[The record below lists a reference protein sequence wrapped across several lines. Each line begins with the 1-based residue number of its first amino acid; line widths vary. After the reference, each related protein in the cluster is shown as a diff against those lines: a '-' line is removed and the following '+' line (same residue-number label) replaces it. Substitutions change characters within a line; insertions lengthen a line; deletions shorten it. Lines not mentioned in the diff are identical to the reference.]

1 MACQEFASPPAQLA
15 SRYHVPTKSYNGSK
29 RDVAGTLCRFGI
41 LGTANIARKNWDAI
55 RNSGNGTL
63 VAVGSR
69 TRERA
74 ERFIN
79 ECQASAPFNQ
89 LPRAM
94 GYEELIQSPDIDAIY
109 MPLPTGVR
117 KQWVL
122 RAAAAGK
129 SILCEKPCGL
139 NSADLEEMLAACR
152 ANGVQFMDG
161 VMFMHSSRLASMRQ
175 SLDDGASVGEI
186 RRIASQFSFLG
197 SDEFFKG
204 NIRTS
209 HELEPLGCLGDLGWY
224 NVRFTL
230 WAMNY
235 QLPLQASGRILSSAA
250 HSGLGTV
257 PIEFSGELHFSD
269 GKSAEFYCSFNAE
282 NQQWAVVSGTKGAL
296 HVADFVLPFYGS
308 EVTYTVSQPHFEVR
322 GCQFNMEGR
331 KRPHSVNEY
340 SNNAL
345 DAQETKLFRRFAEL
359 VLSGQPDPR
368 WGEIALKTQKVVD
381 ACLQSS
387 EQDGKLVAL

>member
-1 MACQEFASPPAQLA
+1 VWHEFSAPLAQL
-15 SRYHVPTKSYNGSK
+15 SSGYHVPTKSFNRSY
-29 RDVAGTLCRFGI
+29 RDVTGPLCRFGI

-79 ECQASAPFNQ
+79 ECQASAPFIQ
-89 LPRAM
+89 PPRAM
-94 GYEELIQSPDIDAIY
+94 GYEELIAGPDIDAIY

-117 KQWVL
+117 KKWVL
-122 RAAAAGK
+122 RAVAAGK
-129 SILCEKPCGL
+129 HVLCEKPCAL
-139 NSADLEEMLAACR
+139 NSADLDEMLAACR
-152 ANGVQFMDG
+152 ANRVQFMDG

-175 SLDDGASVGEI
+175 SLDDGTSVGEI

-197 SDEFFKG
+197 SDEFIKG

-224 NVRFTL
+224 NIRFTL

-235 QLPLQASGRILSSAA
+235 QLPLQASGRMLTSAA
-250 HSGLGTV
+250 HSGLGAV
-257 PIEFSGELHFSD
+257 PIEFAGELIFAD
-269 GKSAEFYCSFNAE
+269 GKSAGFYCSFNVE
-282 NQQWAVVSGTKGAL
+282 NQQWAVVSGTKGAI

-308 EVTYTVSQPHFEVR
+308 EATYTVSQPHFEVR

-331 KRPHSVNEY
+331 KQMHSVNEY

-345 DAQETKLFRRFAEL
+345 AAQETKLFRRFAEL
-359 VLSGQPDPR
+359 VLSGQPDPT
-368 WGEIALKTQKVVD
+368 WGEIALKTQRVVD

-387 EQDGKLVAL
+387 QHDGKLVAV